1 MCASIVEENQE
12 KVIQTVKQITTEELG
27 YIELRLDT
35 IKDINSEKAT
45 KIIKTIKEITSIP
58 IILTNRTPKEGGYF
72 KGTEQ
77 ERIKILEDNA
87 PLVEITDIELMTETT
102 LRQKVINK
110 ANKTI
115 ISYHNFQ
122 KTPTIEKLQEL
133 VNQATK
139 IGDIPKI
146 AVQPNTKEDT
156 YTLIKL
162 IMQNNGIIGISMGKL
177 GAYTR
182 IMAPIMGSPVTY
194 ASITKESAPGQYD
207 IKTTNEL
214 IKKLQQWLKM
224 NTEEKTIIKTLNKIG
239 VDTRF
244 ISLYKDNIY
253 INNLKFSKFSRK
265 KEEEFHELYPQIN
278 IIRSKIFQKICIKV
292 SRTVKNQIKPR
303 QTLYIK
309 NDESIENILL
319 YILLEPYKRKY
330 GIKITD
336 KKEKEHII
344 VSNNCLDDF
353 TIKYIDLMTNAE
365 QITNKLEE
373 NRIYPLTHVPHQ
385 WITDW
390 ATTNNINYK
399 KTKKYDETISNE
411 IINFL
416 EKHIPNVQE
425 SIIQSVNYLDENNN
439 KR

>member
-12 KVIQTVKQITTEELG
+12 KVIQTVKQITNEELG

-35 IKDINSEKAT
+35 IQEINSEKAT
-45 KIIKTIKEITSIP
+45 KIIKAIKEITPIP

-77 ERIKILEDNA
+77 ERIKILEENA

-182 IMAPIMGSPVTY
+182 IIAPIMGSPVTY

-214 IKKLQQWLKM
+214 IKKLQQ
-224 NTEEKTIIKTLNKIG
+224 
-239 VDTRF
+239 
-244 ISLYKDNIY
+244 
-253 INNLKFSKFSRK
+253 
-265 KEEEFHELYPQIN
+265 
-278 IIRSKIFQKICIKV
+278 
-292 SRTVKNQIKPR
+292 
-303 QTLYIK
+303 
-309 NDESIENILL
+309 
-319 YILLEPYKRKY
+319 
-330 GIKITD
+330 
-336 KKEKEHII
+336 
-344 VSNNCLDDF
+344 
-353 TIKYIDLMTNAE
+353 
-365 QITNKLEE
+365 
-373 NRIYPLTHVPHQ
+373 
-385 WITDW
+385 
-390 ATTNNINYK
+390 
-399 KTKKYDETISNE
+399 
-411 IINFL
+411 
-416 EKHIPNVQE
+416 
-425 SIIQSVNYLDENNN
+425 
-439 KR
+439 